1 MRMCARLCVCV
12 CVRSPPVDEMDNVL
26 KAEVKLDAQMWNW
39 KRGGMTQKQSEIV
52 AETNHGVYFKNS
64 NNANVLWFTSTA
76 CLCRTQP

>member
-39 KRGGMTQKQSEIV
+39 KRGGMTQK
-52 AETNHGVYFKNS
+52 
-64 NNANVLWFTSTA
+64 
-76 CLCRTQP
+76 